1 MFFTMSESDV
11 SAPASIADREITA
24 PSADHSVPDAAS
36 ARSKNESIVR
46 LQGDLAGL
54 VQVLVEGLNRQLA
67 SYEIDA
73 VEYTVLSAC
82 LSAGPISINDL
93 RKLLPIDP
101 GHMTRTT
108 NRLEDK
114 ELIEKARSSAD
125 RRLVVVTM
133 TDAGA
138 ALTPELTT
146 RVHEFYGLLVRGIS
160 LEELVGCMAVME
172 RMIGSGER
180 PEPTDQAIESY
191 VGALQTDV
199 MTLMNVMFGGIQER
213 VSPFGLAVGE
223 YSIFTACH
231 TNGSIAVS
239 DLAQYVPFDATR
251 ISRIVS
257 KLEDRGLVRKVR
269 PDRDRRVVI
278 VEMTEKG
285 NALALELMASVSEH
299 YAAIASRVRERE
311 LTSLLR
317 FIERMTANAE
327 SAVGAA
333 GS

>member
-1 MFFTMSESDV
+1 M
-11 SAPASIADREITA
+11 
-24 PSADHSVPDAAS
+24 
-36 ARSKNESIVR
+36 
-46 LQGDLAGL
+46 
-54 VQVLVEGLNRQLA
+54 
-67 SYEIDA
+67 
-73 VEYTVLSAC
+73 
-82 LSAGPISINDL
+82 
-93 RKLLPIDP
+93 
-101 GHMTRTT
+101 
-108 NRLEDK
+108 
-114 ELIEKARSSAD
+114 
-125 RRLVVVTM
+125 
-133 TDAGA
+133 
-138 ALTPELTT
+138 
-146 RVHEFYGLLVRGIS
+146 HEFYGLLVRGIS

-172 RMIGSGER
+172 RMIGSGK
-180 PEPTDQAIESY
+180 EPSGPTHDQAIESY

-278 VEMTEKG
+278 AEMTEKG

-311 LTSLLR
+311 LSSLLH